1 MSEEL
6 FENWVPGIIYDVNP
20 NDFMV
25 SSETPL
31 IIPRNENKTKYFY
44 NQAAQSRTRNACW
57 LYAAAGVVSDYT
69 GSQFTT
75 KQLLEIVDLAEK
87 SYGWKEDGGMYM
99 SKAVDCVRTWW
110 NLHNPDKELMTW
122 NVRVGTEKYHE
133 ALEKGHSLAIGYNTG
148 NEYTID
154 SQKDGIV
161 EIETYRENGGGHL
174 VRCAYDLGNF
184 LIRDN
189 YFQRKKFNSYT
200 NNKIE
205 ILRKNWHFFPSA
217 YIFLYKDK
225 RDVAAQE
232 DRIAKEIE
240 MKILDEVENGTKR
253 ITIYDNL
260 RREGYTKRNILLGMR
275 RALGMHITENMFP

>member
-1 MSEEL
+1 MNEKL
-6 FENWVPGIIYDVNP
+6 YENWVPGIIFDENP
-20 NDFMV
+20 NDFLV

-31 IIPRNENKTKYFY
+31 MIPRNENKVKHFY
-44 NQAAQSRTRNACW
+44 NQAAQTRTRNACG
-57 LYAAAGVVSDYT
+57 LYASAWVISDYT
-69 GSQFTT
+69 GFQFTT
-75 KQLLEIVDLAEK
+75 KQLLEIVALAEK
-87 SYGWKEDGGMYM
+87 NYGWKEDGGMWM
-99 SKAVDCVRTWW
+99 SRAVDCVRTWW
-110 NLHNPDKELMTW
+110 NLNNPDRELMTW
-122 NVRVGTEKYHE
+122 NVRVGTEKYLE
-133 ALEKGHSLAIGYNTG
+133 ALQKGHSLAIGYNTG

-174 VRCAYDLGNF
+174 VRCAYDSWNF

-189 YFQRKKFNSYT
+189 YFGLKKFNSYA

-240 MKILDEVENGTKR
+240 MKILQEVEQGTKR

-260 RREGYTKRNILLGMR
+260 KAEWYTRKNILLGMR
-275 RALGMHITENMFP
+275 RVFGMHITENMFS